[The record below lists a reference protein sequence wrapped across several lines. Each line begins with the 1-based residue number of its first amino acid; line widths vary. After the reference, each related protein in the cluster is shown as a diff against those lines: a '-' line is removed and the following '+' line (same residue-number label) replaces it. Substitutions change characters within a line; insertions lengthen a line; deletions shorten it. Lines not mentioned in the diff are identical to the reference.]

1 MKKSFINDIKTFIV
15 EILITAFFVYLFF
28 ACLISET
35 GKVALIVWGIITLL
49 GLFLLSL
56 STEVIT
62 VDVDKIISKKI
73 WKQKKILYIDIV
85 RIEQGLDIVL
95 DGCAVEGWKI
105 TDFRNQSIF
114 LVETKKRKTDIDFI
128 KQCANQRLQ

>member
-105 TDFRNQSIF
+105 TDFRNQ
-114 LVETKKRKTDIDFI
+114 
-128 KQCANQRLQ
+128 